1 MTAQNRY
8 DCRWLSGGLVVLL
21 GLGALP
27 GWGAAPP
34 APPGELPAAQQKRL
48 DQLGQ
53 ELTQAAHAGAM
64 GEALRLAKEV
74 EALRRRWQGARH
86 WQTIDAGYA
95 IERWERLARLSEA
108 DQREAARALR
118 RQAEADRL
126 AARHRYAEAEKAY
139 RDVLAI
145 RQKLLGEEHPDT
157 ALSYNNLAANLNAQ
171 GKHREAQP
179 LFQKALDLR
188 QKLLG
193 EGHPDTALSYH
204 NPVSYT
210 HLTLPTN

>member
-1 MTAQNRY
+1 MTARKKPR
-8 DCRWLSGGLVVLL
+8 CRWEGGWPVVLL
-21 GLGALP
+21 GLAALP

-34 APPGELPAAQQKRL
+34 APPGQLPAAQQKRL

-53 ELTQAAHAGAM
+53 ELTQAAHAGTM
-64 GEALRLAKEV
+64 GEALRLAREV
-74 EALRRRWQGARH
+74 EALRRRWQGVRH

-95 IERWERLARLSEA
+95 MERWGRLARLSEA

-118 RQAEADRL
+118 REAEADGL

-145 RQKLLGEEHPDT
+145 HKKLLGEGHPDT

-171 GKHREAQP
+171 GKLAGTRASEVP
-179 LFQKALDLR
+179 LNLKGDKVALPAGER
-188 QKLLG
+188 PFAHPAFWAAFTLLG
-193 EGHPDTALSYH
+193 DPD
-204 NPVSYT
+204 
-210 HLTLPTN
+210 